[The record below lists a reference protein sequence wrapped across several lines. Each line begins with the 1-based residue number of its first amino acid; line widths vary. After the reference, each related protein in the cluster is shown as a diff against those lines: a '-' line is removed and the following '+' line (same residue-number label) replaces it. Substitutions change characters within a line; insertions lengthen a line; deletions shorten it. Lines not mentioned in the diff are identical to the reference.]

1 MGSKVLDAS
10 TLRGRFH
17 NVPNRLGGD
26 SVAPYLLQ
34 PTDSP
39 EDHTAVDTS
48 RRSPLIDGAFRPHW
62 NRDCS
67 DVFTLTGQVSDH
79 PMLLANPQIFHSES
93 NQFGS
98 P

>member
-39 EDHTAVDTS
+39 EDHTAVDTLNS
-48 RRSPLIDGAFRPHW
+48 LDGRIKANAAIVPAGTDGDIGFARSMG
-62 NRDCS
+62 
-67 DVFTLTGQVSDH
+67 
-79 PMLLANPQIFHSES
+79 
-93 NQFGS
+93 
-98 P
+98 